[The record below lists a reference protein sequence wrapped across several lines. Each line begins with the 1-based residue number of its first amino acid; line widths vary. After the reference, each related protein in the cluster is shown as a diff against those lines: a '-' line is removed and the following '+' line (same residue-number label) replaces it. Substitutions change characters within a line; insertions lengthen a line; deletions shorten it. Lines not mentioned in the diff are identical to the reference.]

1 MLLSR
6 SRRESFSLG
15 GIGGVLSKPAQ
26 MSARMLKEVAYL
38 TNVQHR
44 HDSQT
49 SIAAAGQ
56 DSH

>member
-15 GIGGVLSKPAQ
+15 GIGGALSKPAQ

-44 HDSQT
+44 HDYQT
-49 SIAAAGQ
+49 SIAAAG
-56 DSH
+56 